1 MPKKKI
7 LLGVTGGI
15 AAYKAPEL
23 IRRLLDKN
31 FEVRVVVTEAALAFV
46 SCLTLETLLPNAVYS
61 IFLEPEMQHIK
72 LAKWAD
78 TVVIAPITANSMA
91 KICYGFAEDLLS
103 AICLVT
109 QSPIVM
115 VPAMNKAMWHHPA
128 TQENVSQLKT
138 HGIRFLG
145 PENGEQACGD
155 TGLGRMCEPQD
166 IVDQLQKFS
175 IEPYLKGI
183 RVLITMG
190 ATQEAIDP
198 VRFIS
203 NKSSG
208 KMGYALV
215 QAASLVGASVTVI
228 SGEIST
234 EKPACN
240 KFIKVTT
247 AKEMYS
253 AVHDE
258 LNVHDIFISVAAVSD
273 YEVSN
278 ISSQKLKRGTESV
291 TLTLQ
296 PTIDILASA
305 CQKKSRLFIVGFAA
319 ETENIMENAKKKLV
333 KKGADMLVVNDVS
346 QSEVGFDS
354 DENAVSVLHGDKV
367 THFNKSSKQLIAD
380 ELLKLVFSGYQSHLS
395 TKLRA
400 DRIK

>member
-1 MPKKKI
+1 MSKKKI

-31 FEVRVVVTEAALAFV
+31 FEVKVVVTEAALAFV
-46 SCLTLETLLPNAVYS
+46 SQLTLETLLPNAVYS

-91 KICYGFAEDLLS
+91 KICYGFSEDLLS
-103 AICLVT
+103 ALCLVT
-109 QSPIVM
+109 QAPIVM
-115 VPAMNKAMWHHPA
+115 VSAMNQAMWHHAA
-128 TQENVSQLKT
+128 TQENVSQLKAR
-138 HGIRFLG
+138 GIRFLG
-145 PENGEQACGD
+145 PEKGEQACGD

-175 IEPYLKGI
+175 IEPYLEGVKI
-183 RVLITMG
+183 LITMG

-208 KMGYALV
+208 KMGYAIA
-215 QAASLVGASVTVI
+215 QAASLAGANVTI
-228 SGEIST
+228 IAGEIST
-234 EKPACN
+234 KTPPCSKLA
-240 KFIKVTT
+240 KVTT
-247 AKEMYS
+247 AKEMHT
-253 AVHDE
+253 AVHNE
-258 LNVHDIFISVAAVSD
+258 LNKQDIFISVAAISD

-278 ISSQKLKRGTESV
+278 ISSQKLKRGTETV

-305 CQKKSRLFIVGFAA
+305 CQKKSRPFIVGFAA
-319 ETENIMENAKKKLV
+319 ETENIMENAKKKLA

-346 QSEVGFDS
+346 QANIGFDS
-354 DENAVSVLHGDKV
+354 DDNALAFYTRIKLH
-367 THFNKSSKQLIAD
+367 TLIRAQNSLLLMRYSSLFFQLI
-380 ELLKLVFSGYQSHLS
+380 ENHLHA
-395 TKLRA
+395 K
-400 DRIK
+400 